1 MKQSRAIK
9 RHYSSP
15 KFGYELTTSAL
26 PGEEEEGRRTSVSQL
41 TRSLSSLRLTHSK
54 SSGEGWDIRGVVID
68 KEILENV
75 LSAHY
80 SDPTLKVMAK
90 LQSTQPEEKLISQ
103 FLSLLFTLLNV

>member
-90 LQSTQPEEKLISQ
+90 LKSTRC
-103 FLSLLFTLLNV
+103 